1 MINNWG
7 EGYEVLG
14 PLDFGQEYKIF
25 SFFLS
30 IKTAIFSRIA
40 KITSQNYKK
49 RRKVSREI
57 SPLPLPGSMVQGSE
71 SKIKTGLLVKFP
83 YHQPPT
89 PRSLGNRLGTTCT
102 ARFNICLSND
112 RYRTCQIKTTFGF
125 VRLLLF
131 ITCVKSSESAHLHS
145 PESAVTSDPPYK

>member
-1 MINNWG
+1 M
-7 EGYEVLG
+7 LG

-40 KITSQNYKK
+40 KITSQNFKK

-57 SPLPLPGSMVQGSE
+57 SPLPLPRSMVQGSE

-83 YHQPPT
+83 YHQPHT
-89 PRSLGNRLGTTCT
+89 PRGLGDCLGTTCAAAST
-102 ARFNICLSND
+102 CLSND

-145 PESAVTSDPPYK
+145 PE